1 MSPEGLPC
9 LTPPIPLPVSM
20 SQRLMMP
27 RLVPEKIYCSW
38 QLRETAVTSVWALL
52 FAWEL
57 EKTEISS
64 SLSKE

>member
-1 MSPEGLPC
+1 
-9 LTPPIPLPVSM
+9 M